1 MKIGFYTGSFDPF
14 TNGHLHVVK
23 KAADVFDKVII
34 GIGIHP
40 TKRRRYDKEEIKT
53 AIEKVLISENI
64 DNVCVI
70 EYDNLSVDVAKEYN
84 ATYLIRGIRNGTDY
98 EYEEIM
104 AGINEELSGLDTI
117 YFRAGKLGNIS
128 SSMVVELLRNGRD
141 ITKYLPKEII
151 EVIKKKEKIE
161 L

>member
-1 MKIGFYTGSFDPF
+1 MKTGFYTGSFDPF

-23 KAADVFDKVII
+23 KAAEVFDKVII

-40 TKRRRYDKEEIKT
+40 TKRRRYDKEEMKSAIK
-53 AIEKVLISENI
+53 EVLKRENLN
-64 DNVCVI
+64 NVDVI
-70 EYDNLSVDVAKEYN
+70 EYDNLSVDVAIAHN
-84 ATYLIRGIRNGTDY
+84 STYLVRGVRNGTDY

-104 AGINEELSGLDTI
+104 ASMNEELSGLDTI

-141 ITKYLPKEII
+141 VSTYLPVEIVD
-151 EVIKKKEKIE
+151 VIKKKEKI
-161 L
+161 

>member
-53 AIEKVLISENI
+53 AIEKLLVSENL

-70 EYDNLSVDVAKEYN
+70 EYDNLSVDVARAYN

-104 AGINEELSGLDTI
+104 AGMNEELSGLDTI
-117 YFRAGKLGNIS
+117 YFRAGKIGNIS
-128 SSMVVELLRNGRD
+128 SSMVVELLRNGKD
-141 ITKYLPKEII
+141 VTKYLPKEIVD
-151 EVIKKKEKIE
+151 VIKKKEKI
-161 L
+161 

>member
-23 KAADVFDKVII
+23 KAAEVFDKVII

-40 TKRRRYDKEEIKT
+40 TKRRRYDKEEMKH
-53 AIEKVLISENI
+53 AIEKVLKRENLN
-64 DNVCVI
+64 NVFVI
-70 EYDNLSVDVAKEYN
+70 EYDNLSVDCAKEHN
-84 ATYLIRGIRNGTDY
+84 STYLIRGIRNGTDY

-104 AGINEELSGLDTI
+104 ASMNEELSGLDTI

-128 SSMVVELLRNGRD
+128 SSMVVELLRNGRNVD
-141 ITKYLPKEII
+141 TYLPNEII
-151 EVIKKKEKIE
+151 EVIKKKEKIG
-161 L
+161 

>member
-23 KAADVFDKVII
+23 KAAEVFDKVII

-40 TKRRRYDKEEIKT
+40 TKRRRYDKEDMKH
-53 AIEKVLISENI
+53 AIEKVLKRENL

-70 EYDNLSVDVAKEYN
+70 EYDNLSVDCAKEHN
-84 ATYLIRGIRNGTDY
+84 STYLIRGIRNGTDY

-104 AGINEELSGLDTI
+104 ASMNEELSGLDTI

-141 ITKYLPKEII
+141 VSTYLPVEIVD
-151 EVIKKKEKIE
+151 VIKKKEKI
-161 L
+161 

>member
-1 MKIGFYTGSFDPF
+1 MKTGFYTGSFDPF

-23 KAADVFDKVII
+23 KAAEVFDKVII

-40 TKRRRYDKEEIKT
+40 TKRRRYDKEEMKSAIK
-53 AIEKVLISENI
+53 EVLKRENLN
-64 DNVCVI
+64 NVDVI
-70 EYDNLSVDVAKEYN
+70 EYDNLSVDVAIAHN
-84 ATYLIRGIRNGTDY
+84 STYLVRGVRNGTDY

-104 AGINEELSGLDTI
+104 ASMNEELSGLDTI

-141 ITKYLPKEII
+141 VSAYLPVEIVD
-151 EVIKKKEKIE
+151 VIKKKEKI
-161 L
+161 

>member
-1 MKIGFYTGSFDPF
+1 MKTGFYTGSFDPF

-23 KAADVFDKVII
+23 KAAEVFDKVII

-40 TKRRRYDKEEIKT
+40 TKRRRYDKEEMKH
-53 AIEKVLISENI
+53 AIEKVLKRENL

-70 EYDNLSVDVAKEYN
+70 EYDNLSVDCAKEHN
-84 ATYLIRGIRNGTDY
+84 STYLIRGIRNGTDY

-104 AGINEELSGLDTI
+104 ASMNEELSGLDTI

-128 SSMVVELLRNGRD
+128 SSMVVELLRNGRNVD
-141 ITKYLPKEII
+141 TYLPNEII
-151 EVIKKKEKIE
+151 EVIKKKEKIG
-161 L
+161 